1 MWILNTARRLIM
13 DNVISGDMIVRLCG
27 HSFSLKAIAYIY
39 IFDNIFYVLGFNG
52 EISEI
57 ALSEGDFIDES
68 FKSSMHL
75 INSYILESK
84 KINSCL
90 E

>member
-1 MWILNTARRLIM
+1 M
-13 DNVISGDMIVRLCG
+13 DNVISGDMIVRICG
-27 HSFSLKAIAYIY
+27 RSFSLKAIADIY
-39 IFDNIFYVLGFNG
+39 VFDNIFYVLGFNG

-75 INSYILESK
+75 IHSYILESK